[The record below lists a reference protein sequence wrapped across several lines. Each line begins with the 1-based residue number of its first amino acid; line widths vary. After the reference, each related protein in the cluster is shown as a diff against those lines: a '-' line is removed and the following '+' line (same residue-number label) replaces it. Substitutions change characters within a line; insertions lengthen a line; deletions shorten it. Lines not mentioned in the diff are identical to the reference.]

1 MEDRQ
6 LKDIVDLTGKVLKEY
21 MNNPHL
27 VIPDASTGLRLQFDA
42 VEALARARKAQRQ
55 CMWPD
60 CTERAI
66 RGSHTI
72 PRSAALRRV
81 ARGGHLIT
89 PILSQSTGR
98 IIARRI
104 GANEASVM
112 PGFCTTHEAEFF
124 EFESKGQI
132 DTERAL
138 ARQLF
143 RSICREIVRLDIG
156 VTQGER
162 MLGDYRE
169 FCRSQI
175 ERLLRERSG
184 NETMSVT
191 GLSENAL
198 WMDANERFAG
208 ARKTLEFFRSTL
220 YRQAVAGLD
229 NPDDAGLEVIALQL
243 DMVIPVCLSGTG
255 SFQVVHG
262 STTDHVQAVLAVI
275 PGKAS
280 TLVAIAVAG
289 EQKEHLALYRGLMM
303 SGGFQLINMIESWMI
318 HGTDH
323 WFLDPAVWNEIR
335 PPVRE
340 EILDDIMD
348 DRPGIGTPY
357 GRTIF
362 NSLKRESMLLLDG
375 DGNVSAEER
384 ERIRASIPSFTDE
397 QHV

>member
-1 MEDRQ
+1 MDDRQ
-6 LKDIVDLTGKVLKEY
+6 LKEIVDATDGLLKEY
-21 MNNPHL
+21 MGNPHL
-27 VIPDASTGLRLQFDA
+27 VIPDVSTGLRRQFDS

-55 CMWPD
+55 CMWPG
-60 CTERAI
+60 CIETAI

-81 ARGGHLIT
+81 ARSGHLIT
-89 PILSQSTGR
+89 PILSQTTGR
-98 IIARRI
+98 IVVRRI
-104 GANEASVM
+104 GTNEASVV
-112 PGFCTTHEAEFF
+112 PGFCKTHEAEFF

-143 RSICREIVRLDIG
+143 RSICREVVRLDIG
-156 VTQGER
+156 VTHGER
-162 MLGDYRE
+162 MLSEYRE

-184 NETMSVT
+184 NETVSVS

-198 WMDANERFAG
+198 WTDANEKVAG

-220 YRQAVAGLD
+220 YRQAAAGLD
-229 NPDDAGLEVIALQL
+229 NPDDAGLDVIALQL
-243 DMVIPVCLSGTG
+243 DIVIPVCLSGTG
-255 SFQVVHG
+255 SFQVVQG

-289 EQKEHLALYRGLMM
+289 EQKEHLALYKRLMM
-303 SGGFQLINMIESWMI
+303 SGGFQVINMIESWMI

-323 WFLDPAVWNEIR
+323 WFLDPVVWHEIQ
-335 PPVRE
+335 PPIRE
-340 EILDDIMD
+340 QILDDIMD

-362 NSLKRESMLLLDG
+362 NRLKRESMLLLEG
-375 DGNVSAEER
+375 DENVSAEER
-384 ERIRASIPSFTDE
+384 ERIRASIPSFTDR